1 MKLVAIRHTSVDV
14 EPGIC
19 YGQSNVALART
30 FQKEREEVALR
41 LNGIRF
47 DKIYSSPLLRC
58 MLLAEFLFDTA
69 PVFYDD
75 RLRELD
81 FGEWELKSWNAI
93 YNDPLGK
100 VWMDNYQNLPTLNGE
115 SYPQM
120 VERVSAFLNEVK
132 LEENNTVAIVAHAGV
147 IRILKSIIENCS
159 IEDLFNTFKPEYGS
173 VTEFEI

>member
-1 MKLVAIRHTSVDV
+1 MKLIAIRHTSVEV
-14 EPGIC
+14 EPAIC
-19 YGQSNVALART
+19 YGQSDVGLAPS

-41 LNGIRF
+41 LKGFRF

-58 MLLAEFLFDTA
+58 KLLAEYLFDRESI
-69 PVFYDD
+69 VFDD
-75 RLRELD
+75 RLKELD

-120 VERVSAFLNEVK
+120 AERVSAFLNEVK

-147 IRILKSIIENCS
+147 IRILKSIIKKCS
-159 IEDLFNTFKPEYGS
+159 IEDLFNTFKPKYGS
-173 VTEFEI
+173 VIEFEI

>member
-1 MKLVAIRHTSVDV
+1 MKLIAIRHTSVEL

-19 YGQSNVALART
+19 YGQSDVALART

-41 LNGIRF
+41 LNGFRF

-58 MLLAEFLFDTA
+58 KLLAEFIFDPAT
-69 PVFYDD
+69 VFYDD

-120 VERVSAFLNEVK
+120 VERVSAFFNEVK

-147 IRILKSIIENCS
+147 IRILKSIIEKCS